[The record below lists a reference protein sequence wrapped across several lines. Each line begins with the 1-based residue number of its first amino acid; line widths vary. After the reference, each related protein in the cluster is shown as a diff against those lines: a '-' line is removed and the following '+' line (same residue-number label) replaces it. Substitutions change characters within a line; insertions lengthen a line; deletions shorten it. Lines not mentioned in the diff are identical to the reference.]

1 MTNWL
6 IRNKELYTK
15 FLSDEVS
22 IEDIKKLYN
31 EKI

>member
-15 FLSDEVS
+15 FLSDEIS

-31 EKI
+31 NK

>member
-15 FLSDEVS
+15 FLSDEIS

>member
-15 FLSDEVS
+15 FLLDEIS

-31 EKI
+31 NK

>member
-6 IRNKELYTK
+6 LRNKELYTQY
-15 FLSDEVS
+15 LSDEIS

-31 EKI
+31 NK